1 MLKNWLYLLLAFLC
15 FSNDAFAVIAGGS
28 PCSLSSTSSRPAP
41 YVQSD
46 EDVIRRCSEA
56 LAAKFGE
63 IKDISLVDGFCRS
76 DYFSV
81 LAWCQV
87 RDDEIKLFRIKG
99 SAAEGVSLEILQPAG
114 LDLCFFAYQPL
125 HPVLWAEGFVA
136 TVSVGDSSLRFKAKN
151 PENTEEFVYWKL
163 TSDDAWLLSSEDD
176 WIYSHDEHMQKI
188 QALYP
193 GHICDIKRVE
203 KEKVLAFLT
212 DPVNLAVKRAIVF
225 RRLQTA
231 VCEQTELFTASTDS
245 IRTDGLL
252 VNYKGIDG
260 NPYAKKI
267 NLESLTLEEVLPA
280 HPLGLRWHEL
290 AFNESGNLLFA
301 RHSLPASLIAQY
313 WTIQNG
319 NWKLLHEGAYPAQT
333 LRVGSTGQVYRYSY
347 ADTGLT
353 LEWLNAE
360 GEFEPTNVN
369 NFFIQLIFGWVCS
382 STKNPREVLALQD
395 YSEGNLCWHF
405 PKSSAPTLKA
415 EYDKCCEA
423 VRRQWRVEG
432 KHYADRSISVEL
444 INITEPDNL
453 HNLFFSLHLPLDK
466 LFFGFSENYFLK
478 CSIDLNGIFSNIW
491 SRGDVNQFH
500 QPLQIQKVDVEGEPV
515 PYFYVPPEPGTSNN
529 KTIVMME
536 GGPEGAYTG
545 SYSPFVKA
553 FTQAGWSV
561 ILPQESLRTGHGWKH
576 YSKGIGEMGRKNLH
590 QLLHIF
596 HDAIGKNLIPNQE
609 QVHLYGSSYGGFVAA
624 SFALRWGFLH
634 AQASLPKLFNFQSI
648 VADAACVD
656 SGLVSWSNREA
667 ILGTMDLETFRRSFM
682 PLHLVGRELSAPLTL
697 VHGKVDIRCS
707 ANDIRA
713 FSTALKTAG
722 HSFNMFWHNGGHG
735 VAPERYP
742 EFLLELMEGRSVTD
756 IATAIGLTQEV

>member
-1 MLKNWLYLLLAFLC
+1 MAT
-15 FSNDAFAVIAGGS
+15 S
-28 PCSLSSTSSRPAP
+28 SSRPAP

-63 IKDISLVDGFCRS
+63 IKGVFVLSGCIIGGD
-76 DYFSV
+76 FSYTI
-81 LAWCQV
+81 WCQI
-87 RDDEIKLFRIKG
+87 RGDECQLFHING
-99 SAAEGVSLEILQPAG
+99 STAEGVSLKLLQP
-114 LDLCFFAYQPL
+114 
-125 HPVLWAEGFVA
+125 EGPELYF
-136 TVSVGDSSLRFKAKN
+136 TKYKPYEKIMQFRAKN
-151 PENTEEFVYWKL
+151 PEKTDEILCWEFDYTNWKFI
-163 TSDDAWLLSSEDD
+163 SEDD

-193 GHICDIKRVE
+193 GHACNIKYVE

-212 DPVNLAVKRAIVF
+212 DPLNVSVERAVVF

-231 VCEQTELFTASTDS
+231 ACEQIELFTARADS
-245 IRTDGLL
+245 IRIDGLL

-267 NLESLTLEEVLPA
+267 NLESLTLEEALPA
-280 HPLGLRWHEL
+280 HPLGLRWCEL
-290 AFNESGNLLFA
+290 AFNEAGNLLFA
-301 RHSLPASLIAQY
+301 RHTLPATLIAQY

-333 LRVGSTGQVYRYSY
+333 LTASSTDQVYRHFYT
-347 ADTGLT
+347 DTGLT
-353 LEWLNAE
+353 LEWLNSE
-360 GEFEPTNVN
+360 YVFEPTNIN
-369 NFFIQLIFGWVCS
+369 NFSIQLICGEFKTS
-382 STKNPREVLALQD
+382 AKNPREILALQD
-395 YSEGNLCWHF
+395 YREGKLYWHF
-405 PKSSAPTLKA
+405 PTSSAPILKV
-415 EYDKCCEA
+415 EYDHYREELHDYW
-423 VRRQWRVEG
+423 RRQG
-432 KHYADRSISVEL
+432 KHYADRSISIESL
-444 INITEPDNL
+444 NINE
-453 HNLFFSLHLPLDK
+453 HGHLDK
-466 LFFGFSENYFLK
+466 LFVGFPENVFLK
-478 CSIDLNGIFSNIW
+478 CRVDLNGVFSKIW
-491 SRGDVNQFH
+491 SLCNEDQFH
-500 QPLQIQKVDVEGEPV
+500 QPLQIQKVDIEGEPI
-515 PYFYVPPEPGTSNN
+515 PYFYAPPEPGTSNN

-545 SYSPFVKA
+545 GYSPFVKA

-576 YSKGIGEMGRKNLH
+576 YSKGIGEIGRKNLH

-624 SFALRWGFLH
+624 SFSLRWDYLH
-634 AQASLPKLFNFQSI
+634 EEAGLPKLFNFQSI

-682 PLHLVGRELSAPLTL
+682 PLHLVGPELSAPLTL

-707 ANDIRA
+707 ANDARA

-722 HSFNMFWHNGGHG
+722 HSFNTFWHNGGHG
-735 VAPERYP
+735 VAHERYP
-742 EFLLELMEGRSVTD
+742 EFLLELMEGRPVTD
-756 IATAIGLTQEV
+756 IATAIGLTQEA

>member
-1 MLKNWLYLLLAFLC
+1 MLKNWLCVLLAFLF
-15 FSNDAFAVIAGGS
+15 FSNDAFAPIMAGS
-28 PCSLSSTSSRPAP
+28 ASETTTSSAGPAK
-41 YVQSD
+41 YVERD
-46 EDVIRRCSEA
+46 YDVRRLCSEA
-56 LAAKFGE
+56 LTAKFGE
-63 IKDISLVDGFCRS
+63 IKGVILVFGDLAYTS
-76 DYFSV
+76 FSYTV
-81 LAWCQV
+81 WCQI
-87 RDDEIKLFRIKG
+87 RDDECQLFHING
-99 SAAEGVSLEILQPAG
+99 SAESGVSLKLLQPDG
-114 LDLCFFAYQPL
+114 PELYFTEYKDHVKFMQFR
-125 HPVLWAEGFVA
+125 
-136 TVSVGDSSLRFKAKN
+136 TKN
-151 PENTEEFVYWKL
+151 PERLGEILCWEFDSANQNWK
-163 TSDDAWLLSSEDD
+163 SISEDD

-203 KEKVLAFLT
+203 KEKVLTFLT

-444 INITEPDNL
+444 IN
-453 HNLFFSLHLPLDK
+453 SQV
-466 LFFGFSENYFLK
+466 LK
-478 CSIDLNGIFSNIW
+478 
-491 SRGDVNQFH
+491 
-500 QPLQIQKVDVEGEPV
+500 
-515 PYFYVPPEPGTSNN
+515 
-529 KTIVMME
+529 
-536 GGPEGAYTG
+536 
-545 SYSPFVKA
+545 
-553 FTQAGWSV
+553 
-561 ILPQESLRTGHGWKH
+561 
-576 YSKGIGEMGRKNLH
+576 
-590 QLLHIF
+590 
-596 HDAIGKNLIPNQE
+596 
-609 QVHLYGSSYGGFVAA
+609 
-624 SFALRWGFLH
+624 
-634 AQASLPKLFNFQSI
+634 
-648 VADAACVD
+648 
-656 SGLVSWSNREA
+656 
-667 ILGTMDLETFRRSFM
+667 
-682 PLHLVGRELSAPLTL
+682 
-697 VHGKVDIRCS
+697 
-707 ANDIRA
+707 
-713 FSTALKTAG
+713 
-722 HSFNMFWHNGGHG
+722 
-735 VAPERYP
+735 
-742 EFLLELMEGRSVTD
+742 
-756 IATAIGLTQEV
+756 

>member
-1 MLKNWLYLLLAFLC
+1 MLKNWLCLLLAFLF
-15 FSNDAFAVIAGGS
+15 FSYDAFAVITRGGS
-28 PCSLSSTSSRPAP
+28 AGAP
-41 YVQSD
+41 TASAGPPSFVQSA
-46 EDVIRRCSEA
+46 EDIINHCSVA
-56 LAAKFGE
+56 LTEKFGE
-63 IKDISLVDGFCRS
+63 IKGVSLLVGMHAYDK
-76 DYFSV
+76 FSYTV
-81 LAWCQV
+81 WCQI
-87 RDDEIKLFRIKG
+87 RDDECQLFHING
-99 SAAEGVSLEILQPAG
+99 SAEAGVSLKLLQP
-114 LDLCFFAYQPL
+114 
-125 HPVLWAEGFVA
+125 EGPELYF
-136 TVSVGDSSLRFKAKN
+136 TEYKPYEKIMQFRAKN
-151 PENTEEFVYWKL
+151 PEKTDEILCWEFDYTNWKFI
-163 TSDDAWLLSSEDD
+163 SEDD

-193 GHICDIKRVE
+193 GHACNIKYVE

-212 DPVNLAVKRAIVF
+212 DPLNVSVERAVVF

-231 VCEQTELFTASTDS
+231 ACEQIELFTARADS